1 MKIER
6 LETER
11 LILRTYEERDLQDL
25 YEYLSDEEVVA
36 FEPYEPM
43 NPEEVKKCLEDRI
56 VSEEF
61 LAIEEKCTGK
71 MIGNIYVSERYAES
85 VEIGYVLNRK
95 FWKKG
100 YAYEACDRVCKYI
113 FEQGKHR
120 IEAACDPLNVASWK
134 LLERLGFQREGYLH
148 KDIYFRK
155 DEDGNPIWKDTYI
168 YSLLCEPEHID
179 DSKIKALEIQMWEA
193 ARNRDK
199 EAFLNVVS
207 EGAVM
212 ICGGYRCTGAEYA
225 QITEEFD
232 CKAFCISEYEVVA
245 ENSEFIQVHYMIT
258 TTVNDEAN
266 KDLAGTY
273 HISTTWKRFGDVF
286 KVVFNMDSLTHIS

>member
-11 LILRTYEERDLQDL
+11 LILRTYEEGDLQDL
-25 YEYLSDEEVVA
+25 YEYLSDEDVVA

-43 NPEEVKKCLEDRI
+43 NLEEVKNCLENRI
-56 VSEEF
+56 ASGEY
-61 LAIEEKCTGK
+61 LEKKKKISGK

-85 VEIGYVLNRK
+85 VEIGYVVNRR

-100 YAYEACDRVCKYI
+100 YAYEACNRVCKYI

-120 IEAACDPLNVASWK
+120 IEAACDPLNEASWK
-134 LLERLGFQREGYLH
+134 LLERLGFRREGYLH

-168 YSLLCEPEHID
+168 YSMLCECDHLD
-179 DSKIKALEIQMWEA
+179 DVKIQALEIQMWEA
-193 ARNRDK
+193 ARNRNK
-199 EAFLNVVS
+199 EAFLNIVS
-207 EGAVM
+207 EDAVM

-225 QITEEFD
+225 QIIEEFD
-232 CKAFCISEYEVVA
+232 CKDYHISEFEVVA
-245 ENSEFIQVHYMIT
+245 ESNDFIQVHYMIT
-258 TTVNDEAN
+258 TTVNNEAN
-266 KDLAGTY
+266 RDLSGTF
-273 HISTTWKRFGDVF
+273 HISTTWKRFGEKF
-286 KVVFNMDSLTHIS
+286 KVVFNMDSVT

>member
-11 LILRTYEERDLQDL
+11 LILRTYEEGDLQDL
-25 YEYLSDEEVVA
+25 YEYLSDEDVVA

-43 NPEEVKKCLEDRI
+43 NLEEVKKCLEDRI
-56 VSEEF
+56 ASEEF
-61 LAIEEKCTGK
+61 LAIEEKFSGK

-85 VEIGYVLNRK
+85 VEIGYVVNRR

-100 YAYEACDRVCKYI
+100 YAYEACNRVCKYI

-120 IEAACDPLNVASWK
+120 IEAACDPLNEASWR
-134 LLERLGFQREGYLH
+134 LLERLGFRREGYLH

-168 YSLLCEPEHID
+168 YSMLCECDHLD
-179 DSKIKALEIQMWEA
+179 DVKIQALEIQMWEA

-199 EAFLNVVS
+199 EAFLNIVS
-207 EGAVM
+207 EDAVM
-212 ICGGYRCTGAEYA
+212 ICGGYRCTGA
-225 QITEEFD
+225 
-232 CKAFCISEYEVVA
+232 
-245 ENSEFIQVHYMIT
+245 
-258 TTVNDEAN
+258 
-266 KDLAGTY
+266 
-273 HISTTWKRFGDVF
+273 
-286 KVVFNMDSLTHIS
+286 